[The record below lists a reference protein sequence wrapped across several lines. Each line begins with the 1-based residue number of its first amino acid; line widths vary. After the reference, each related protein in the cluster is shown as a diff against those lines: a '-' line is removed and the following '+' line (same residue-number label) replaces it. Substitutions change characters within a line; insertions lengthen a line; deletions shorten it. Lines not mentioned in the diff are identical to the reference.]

1 MSNFVND
8 AVFGK
13 YAGYDLIAGIT
24 DNPIAE
30 LILIIGSLATAGYFT
45 LMFLSQVSYML

>member
-13 YAGYDLIAGIT
+13 PAVISGIT
-24 DNPIAE
+24 DNPVIE
-30 LILIIGSLATAGYFT
+30 FILLLGSLTTACYFT
-45 LMFLSQVSYML
+45 LMFLSQVGYLL